1 MAKKVNRKNV
11 RKTKKAALPNFS
23 IYWDKKNYLL
33 LTLGIVVI
41 IAGFIFM
48 SMGSWNSFPS
58 LFISPILLIIG
69 YLFIL
74 PASILYVK
82 KEASENKEDQ
92 EVASGKG

>member
-11 RKTKKAALPNFS
+11 RKAKKAVLPGFG
-23 IYWDKKNYLL
+23 IYWEKKNYMLL
-33 LTLGIVVI
+33 FLGAAVI
-41 IAGFIFM
+41 IIGFYFM

-58 LFISPILLIIG
+58 LFISPILLILG

-82 KEASENKEDQ
+82 KEVSENKEDQ
-92 EVASGKG
+92 EVASGKS

>member
-11 RKTKKAALPNFS
+11 RKSKKAALPNFG
-23 IYWDKKNYLL
+23 IYWNVKNYLL
-33 LTLGIVVI
+33 LTLGIAVI
-41 IAGFIFM
+41 IVGFVFM

-74 PASILYVK
+74 PASILYVN

-92 EVASGKG
+92 EVASGKS